1 MNYGADGKL
10 GPKRHDSKT
19 CDTKKK
25 GDTSSNK
32 LDVGERCYATWY
44 SMSYDI
50 NTLET
55 SSLTRLLS
63 FLGSVDATRNRFL

>member
-10 GPKRHDSKT
+10 GPKRHDRKT

-55 SSLTRLLS
+55 SSPDATPIFFGDRWTRLEIA
-63 FLGSVDATRNRFL
+63 F

>member
-19 CDTKKK
+19 RDTKKK

-44 SMSYDI
+44 
-50 NTLET
+50 
-55 SSLTRLLS
+55 
-63 FLGSVDATRNRFL
+63 